1 MMEMMDA
8 YEKGMVAGAII
19 VVENLREK
27 HLISD
32 GVADALVK
40 AAKEFHFPSTE
51 EKKLGKE
58 YWGGNK

>member
-1 MMEMMDA
+1 METMDA
-8 YEKGMVAGAII
+8 YEKGMIAGTII

-40 AAKEFHFPSTE
+40 AAKEFHFSSVE
-51 EKKLGKE
+51 EEEIGEGGLGI
-58 YWGGNK
+58 